1 MKAHSFCLLVIGIAV
16 CLIGANP
23 AQEDQAKKDREQM
36 QGAWKAVSGELGGQE
51 FPEDGLKQGN
61 MKMTFKS
68 DKYTFEMTGN
78 QEEGKVKLHAD
89 KKPKAIDFS
98 IESGD
103 DKGKTQLG
111 IYEIENGQLK
121 ICVAKAGETERPT
134 EFKTKEGSPN
144 VLIVMKKQE

>member
-1 MKAHSFCLLVIGIAV
+1 MKACSFLPFVVGVALCLTGP
-16 CLIGANP
+16 NP
-23 AQEDQAKKDREQM
+23 AKEDQAKKDTEQM
-36 QGAWKAVSGELGGQE
+36 QSTWKAVSGEQDGKE

-61 MKMTFKS
+61 MKMTFKGER
-68 DKYTFEMTGN
+68 YTFEMTGN

-89 KKPKAIDFS
+89 KKPKAIDFM

-111 IYEIENGQLK
+111 IYEIEDGKFKL
-121 ICVAKAGETERPT
+121 CVAKAGETERPT

-144 VLIVMKKQE
+144 VSIVMKKQE

>member
-1 MKAHSFCLLVIGIAV
+1 MKACSFLPLVVGVALCLT
-16 CLIGANP
+16 GANP
-23 AQEDQAKKDREQM
+23 AKEDQAKKDQELM
-36 QGAWKAVSGELGGQE
+36 QGTWKAVSGESGGQE

-68 DKYTFEMTGN
+68 DSYTFEMTGN

-89 KKPKAIDFS
+89 KNPKAIDFM
-98 IESGD
+98 IESGE

-111 IYEIENGQLK
+111 IYEIEGGKFKL
-121 ICVAKAGETERPT
+121 CVAKAGETERPT

-144 VLIVMKKQE
+144 VSIVMKKSK